1 MALVGWLHAG
11 LLRLLLWAAR
21 FLGRSLWN
29 TVGAFLALLGEEV
42 RRYLGLALWALVIWL
57 AGKATMSYA
66 PPGTKTP
73 LVLVILGLVVIWGLA
88 VVRAVRFT
96 RHNNLI
102 RVRQRQAF
110 KELRGEVGQ
119 VGGRLDNL
127 RREIV
132 GGVAKRARGTPFEGA
147 WRSNRDAKAK
157 AEQEARD
164 AAERAKRQ
172 RRAAEKQAAERRRA
186 KEEHDRW
193 AEEAQFDHDPFQ
205 RQGS

>member
-1 MALVGWLHAG
+1 VALVGWLHAG

-42 RRYLGLALWALVIWL
+42 RRYLGLALWAVVIWL
-57 AGKATMSYA
+57 AGKATMNYA

-102 RVRQRQAF
+102 RVRQRQYF
-110 KELRGEVGQ
+110 RELRGEVSQ
-119 VGGRLDNL
+119 VGERVTDALGSARDGL
-127 RREIV
+127 
-132 GGVAKRARGTPFEGA
+132 AKRAKGTPAEGLFWA
-147 WRSNRDAKAK
+147 NRDEKAK
-157 AEQEARD
+157 AEADAHAAAEQAEREQTVAAEWGQAVAAKRAERERFAAE
-164 AAERAKRQ
+164 AAERWANRQ
-172 RRAAEKQAAERRRA
+172 REGA
-186 KEEHDRW
+186 
-193 AEEAQFDHDPFQ
+193 
-205 RQGS
+205 

>member
-29 TVGAFLALLGEEV
+29 TVGAVLVLLGEEV

-73 LVLVILGLVVIWGLA
+73 LVLVLLGLVVIWGLA

-110 KELRGEVGQ
+110 KELRDEVVG
-119 VGGRLDNL
+119 VGGRLDTL
-127 RREIV
+127 RDGLGRRAWGTPAEGMWKGNRQRRLREQAEASAAAADAEQKRADEAAWEEAV
-132 GGVAKRARGTPFEGA
+132 AAKRAER
-147 WRSNRDAKAK
+147 
-157 AEQEARD
+157 EQF
-164 AAERAKRQ
+164 AA
-172 RRAAEKQAAERRRA
+172 AAARRRS
-186 KEEHDRW
+186 E
-193 AEEAQFDHDPFQ
+193 P
-205 RQGS
+205 